1 MLIEVEGAKTPAGAA
16 GQVRPRRSVSDE
28 EAHRTPRGKRSAWN
42 GNQQPRLT
50 EKKGGANLKDPSTLI
65 GIILA
70 LLAVGVG
77 MILKGASLVA
87 LANPAAFLIIL
98 GGTVATLFVSF
109 PLEEIKKFPVL
120 LKIVFGGGKKL
131 PSKTEIIDLFTK
143 WAIISRKEGLL
154 GLESE
159 IENVE
164 DLFLKQGLELIVDTT
179 DSDFASD
186 VLLEK
191 INAMQERHRKGAL
204 IFSQAGTYAPTLGV
218 LGAVVGLIA
227 ALGNL
232 SDVEAIGHSIAA
244 AFIATLL
251 GIFTGYVLWHPMANK
266 LKLIS
271 KKEVEI
277 RQIMVE
283 GLLSL
288 QEGITSRQLEHK
300 LNVYLNPVELEK
312 KNKASAS

>member
-1 MLIEVEGAKTPAGAA
+1 M
-16 GQVRPRRSVSDE
+16 R
-28 EAHRTPRGKRSAWN
+28 
-42 GNQQPRLT
+42 
-50 EKKGGANLKDPSTLI
+50 DPSTLI

-70 LLAVGVG
+70 LIAIGVG
-77 MILKGASLVA
+77 MVLKGASLVA
-87 LANPAAFLIIL
+87 LVNPAAYLIII
-98 GGTVATLFVSF
+98 GGTAAALFVSF
-109 PLEEIKKFPVL
+109 PMEEIKKFPVL
-120 LKIVFGGGKKL
+120 LKIVFGGSNKI
-131 PSKTEIIDLFTK
+131 PSKNEIIDIFTG
-143 WAIISRKEGLL
+143 WATISRKEGLL

-159 IENVE
+159 IDKVD

-179 DSDFASD
+179 DSDFARD

-191 INAMQERHRKGAL
+191 VSAMQERHRKGAL

-232 SDVEAIGHSIAA
+232 NDIEMLGHSIAA

-251 GIFTGYVLWHPMANK
+251 GIFTGYVLWHPMSNK

-271 KKEVEI
+271 KKEIEI
-277 RQIMVE
+277 RHIMVE
-283 GLLSL
+283 GLLSI

-300 LNVYLNPVELEK
+300 LNVYLNPNELEK
-312 KNKASAS
+312 KNLDAAS

>member
-1 MLIEVEGAKTPAGAA
+1 MI
-16 GQVRPRRSVSDE
+16 SFF
-28 EAHRTPRGKRSAWN
+28 H
-42 GNQQPRLT
+42 
-50 EKKGGANLKDPSTLI
+50 KGGAKLKDPSTLI

-70 LLAVGVG
+70 LVAIGVG
-77 MILKGASLVA
+77 MVMKGANLVSLVN
-87 LANPAAFLIIL
+87 NPAAYLIII
-98 GGTVATLFVSF
+98 GGTAASLFVSF
-109 PLEEIKKFPVL
+109 PLVEIKKLPVL
-120 LKIVFGGGKKL
+120 FKIIFGGGKPL
-131 PSKTEIIDLFTK
+131 PSKIELIDTFTK
-143 WAIISRKEGLL
+143 WASIARKEGLL

-159 IENVE
+159 IQNVE
-164 DLFLKQGLELIVDTT
+164 DLFLKQGLEIIVDTT
-179 DSDFASD
+179 DSDFARD

-191 INAMQERHRKGAL
+191 ISAMQERHRKGAL
-204 IFSQAGTYAPTLGV
+204 IFSQAGMYAPTLGV

-232 SDVEAIGHSIAA
+232 ADVEALGHSIAA

-251 GIFTGYVLWHPMANK
+251 GIFTGYVLWHPMSNK

-271 KKEVEI
+271 KQEIEI

-300 LNVYLNPVELEK
+300 LNVYLDPVELEK
-312 KNKASAS
+312 KNLGSAS